1 MFEDQLN
8 LQFFKESGFVRK
20 ICKKCK
26 SPYWTTD
33 ASRETCGDAP
43 CEEYDFIGAPITKKP
58 YDLASMRSRFVTF
71 FEQRGHKPI
80 RRYPVI
86 ARWRTDIYLTIA
98 SIADFQPHVTSGE
111 SKPPAN
117 PLVISQPCIRL
128 NDITAVGKT
137 GRHLTNFEMMAHHA
151 FNTPRE
157 KIYWTDDTVKYCH
170 TFLTKVL
177 DVDSSRVTYKE
188 NPWAGGGNA
197 GPALEVMV
205 GGLELATLVFMNM
218 KADKYGQYEVKGDK
232 YSQMDLNIVDTGYG
246 LERFVW
252 ASQGT
257 PTIYDAIHPKMVN
270 KLCGATGISSKMEH
284 KDYRMALGEWARLSG
299 QIDPDK
305 ASSMDLLRKNIMKRV
320 SKKGGKVVE
329 SELKSMMGTL
339 ENVYLI
345 ADHTRCLAFML
356 GDYVVPSNVKAGY
369 LARLVA
375 RKTMRAMENIG
386 LKSTLEDLV
395 GEQLEIMSK
404 DFPELYD
411 SRTTVADMLK
421 SESQKYSETMSKGEQ
436 LVMKQIKSK
445 KQFDIETLVEL
456 YDSHGIPP
464 EFAKKLAAANKRDFE
479 IPEDFYAK
487 VAERHMKGEEK
498 DEVGSGKWEECP
510 TDLPETKLIYY
521 DDVKARE
528 FDSVVL
534 WYKDG
539 KAILDRTAFYPE
551 GGGQPGDIGS
561 ISTKEKIVE
570 VKDTNKYGKYVVH
583 GVSGPL
589 RVGDV
594 VHGTVNSERRLSL
607 MQHHTATHII
617 NGAAR
622 QVLGQHVWQWGA
634 QKGTDRSR
642 IDISHYKKISPEEI
656 NRIEI
661 IANKIVMDALPV
673 ERTVMDRDVAESRY
687 GFRLYQ
693 GGVPPGNKI
702 RVVRIADFDVEAC
715 AGTHCTNTSEVGPI
729 KILRTERIQDG
740 VERIEFAAGL
750 AAVRRIQE
758 MESALKE
765 TADTFGVP
773 VDQLSK
779 TAKRFFGEWKDYKK
793 KVETSLETVATR
805 KAPWIMQQAQSIG
818 KMRVASDVWDADM
831 EELIATA
838 AALVKEPG
846 VIAILGGNK
855 DGGKLVVA
863 RSQDVIEIDC
873 NAVLKESAKLM
884 GGSGGGRKD
893 FAQGGGPL
901 SGNIGEAV
909 KLAVKLVKEA
919 LAKGASK

>member
-8 LQFFKESGFVRK
+8 LQFFKESGFTRK

-26 SPYWTTD
+26 SAYWTTS
-33 ASRETCGDAP
+33 ASRDTCGDAP
-43 CEEYDFIGAPITKKP
+43 CDEYDFIGAPITKKP
-58 YDLASMRSRFVTF
+58 YDLASMRSRFINF

-80 RRYPVI
+80 RRYPVV

-157 KIYWTDDTVKYCH
+157 KIYWTEDCVRYCH

-177 DVDSSRVTYKE
+177 DIDSSRITYKE
-188 NPWAGGGNA
+188 NPWSGGGNA

-205 GGLELATLVFMNM
+205 GGLEVATLVFMNM
-218 KADKYGQYEVKGDK
+218 KADKYGQYEIKGEK
-232 YSQMDLNIVDTGYG
+232 FSKMELNIIDTGYG
-246 LERFVW
+246 LERLVW

-257 PTIYDAIHPKMVN
+257 PTIYDAVHPQMVS
-270 KLCGATGISSKMEH
+270 KLCEMTGISKKIEHEDYKMA
-284 KDYRMALGEWARLSG
+284 MGEWARLSG
-299 QIDPDK
+299 QVDPDT
-305 ASSMDLLRKNIMKRV
+305 ASGMDALRKNIIKRV
-320 SKKGGKVVE
+320 AKKGGKIYE
-329 SELKSMMGTL
+329 AELKSIMNTL
-339 ENVYLI
+339 ENIYLI

-356 GDYVVPSNVKAGY
+356 GDNIVPSNVKGGY

-375 RKTMRAMENIG
+375 RKTMRAIENLG
-386 LKSTLEDLV
+386 LNTTVDELV
-395 GEQLEIMSK
+395 SQQLEIMSK

-411 SRTTVADMLK
+411 SRTTVSDMLK
-421 SESQKYSETMSKGEQ
+421 TEAQKYAETTSKGEL
-436 LVMKQIKSK
+436 LVMRHIKSK
-445 KQFDIETLVEL
+445 KQFDIETLVDL
-456 YDSHGIPP
+456 YDSHGLPP
-464 EFAKKLAAANKRDFE
+464 EFVKKIAAANKHDFD
-479 IPEDFYAK
+479 IPEDFYSK

-498 DEVGSGKWEECP
+498 EEEKQEEYP
-510 TDLPETKLIYY
+510 KDLPETKLLYY
-521 DDVKARE
+521 DDVKTRE
-528 FDSVVL
+528 FDAVVL
-534 WYKDG
+534 WCKDG

-551 GGGQPGDIGS
+551 GGGQPGDVGS
-561 ISTKEKIVE
+561 LSTRERMVD
-570 VKDTNKYGKYVVH
+570 VKDTQKAGKLVIH
-583 GVSGPL
+583 NVSGSL

-594 VHGTVNSERRLSL
+594 VHGTVNSERRQSL
-607 MQHHTATHII
+607 MQHHTGTHVI

-622 QVLGQHVWQWGA
+622 AVLGQHIWQWGA

-642 IDISHYKKISPEEI
+642 IDISHYKRITPEEL
-656 NRIEI
+656 NKIELL
-661 IANKIVMDALPV
+661 ANKIVMDAIQV

-740 VERIEFAAGL
+740 VERIEFSAGL
-750 AAVRRIQE
+750 AAIRQIQE
-758 MESALKE
+758 TEKILNE
-765 TADTFGVP
+765 TSETFGVP
-773 VDQLSK
+773 VDQLTK
-779 TAKRFFGEWKDYKK
+779 TAKRFFNEWKEYKK
-793 KVETSLETVATR
+793 KVEESLETVATR
-805 KAPWIMQQAQSIG
+805 KVPWIMQNAEQTGKLSI
-818 KMRVASDVWDADM
+818 ATDVWDADM
-831 EELIATA
+831 DELIATA
-838 AALVKEPG
+838 AALVKPSG
-846 VIAILGGNK
+846 VVAVLGGNK

-863 RSQDVIEIDC
+863 CSQDVEVDC
-873 NAVLKESAKLM
+873 NAILKEAAKII
-884 GGSGGGRKD
+884 GGSGGGRKN

-901 SGNIGEAV
+901 SGNIEEAV
-909 KLAVKLVKEA
+909 KTAVKKVKESPQ
-919 LAKGASK
+919 AKK